1 VSNEFFQLNGSGGKT
16 YSWWPTSGLSD
27 PFVARPM
34 AKITEDTK
42 YLLTVKTE
50 EGCVGTASMNVT
62 VFKGSAIYVP
72 TAFTPNNDG
81 LNDILKP
88 SYVAIK
94 SLSYFT
100 IYNRWGQKVF
110 STNDLNAGW
119 DGLSKGNQK
128 VEGGYVWVLK
138 ATDAIG
144 KVHYQKGSFILI
156 K

>member
-1 VSNEFFQLNGSGGKT
+1 
-16 YSWWPTSGLSD
+16 
-27 PFVARPM
+27 M

-50 EGCVGTASMNVT
+50 EGCVGTASKNVT

-72 TAFTPNNDG
+72 TAFTPDNDG

-88 SYVAIK
+88 YYVAIK

-119 DGLSKGNQK
+119 DGISKGNQK
-128 VEGGYVWVLK
+128 IEGGYVWVLK
-138 ATDAIG
+138 ATDVIG
-144 KVHYQKGSFILI
+144 RVYNQKGSFVLI